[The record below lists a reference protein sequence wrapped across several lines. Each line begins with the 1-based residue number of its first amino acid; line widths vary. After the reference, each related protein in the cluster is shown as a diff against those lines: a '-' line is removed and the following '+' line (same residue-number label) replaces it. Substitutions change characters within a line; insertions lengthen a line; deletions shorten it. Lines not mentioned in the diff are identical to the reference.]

1 MHLHTTR
8 ENMESV
14 ATQTDK
20 IQCFMCSNIMRDPA
34 VFDTYGPSF
43 SNVARD
49 VAIWIAVQHHHEAV
63 LPVRAFAKMFG
74 YTDAFL
80 FKRVKPE
87 QMKELKRLGF
97 GPEIKDVIGY
107 TLAKL
112 TVQRLIFPNKY
123 FAVGVEGQEQVAE
136 YSGLTIINGL
146 RAHTSRKGTYY
157 SFMASRTFLANCHK
171 RFQKFDLAVYTSLT
185 SERGNALSAARKMYM
200 HLVWKRKVWDNAKK
214 APGVKP
220 SYSLFDELIRVA
232 GFERQA
238 TDKTTEK
245 AANARAATQ
254 LRDLLELL
262 ADVPGVEMRAKVE
275 YQEFSENYTVQFT
288 RNSVAE

>member
-1 MHLHTTR
+1 
-8 ENMESV
+8 MESV
-14 ATQTDK
+14 QTQTEQ

-49 VAIWIAVQHHHEAV
+49 VAIWIAMQHHQEAV

-97 GPEIKDVIGY
+97 GPEIKDTIGY

-112 TVQRLIFPNKY
+112 SVQNLVFPQGY
-123 FAVGVEGQEQVAE
+123 FAVGVEGAE
-136 YSGLTIINGL
+136 EVKKYSVLNIIKEL
-146 RAHTSRKGTYY
+146 RSHTSRKGTYY
-157 SFMASRTFLANCHK
+157 SFLASRTFLANCHK
-171 RFQKFDLAVYTSLT
+171 RFQKFDLATYTSL
-185 SERGNALSAARKMYM
+185 SSDRGNALSAARKMYL
-200 HLVWKRKVWDNAKK
+200 HLVWKRKVWDKTKK

-220 SYSLFDELIRVA
+220 SFSLFDELIRVA

-238 TDKTTEK
+238 TSKTSEK

-254 LRDLLELL
+254 LRELLDSL
-262 ADVPGVEMRAKVE
+262 ADVPGVEMSAKVE
-275 YQEFSENYTVQFT
+275 YQEFSENYTVQFS
-288 RNSVAE
+288 RHSVAE